1 MKKTTSTVP
10 IWEKVT
16 ITIEEAAEY
25 SNIGINKIYDMISNP
40 LCPFVL
46 HIGHRKR
53 LIKRR
58 EFIKYLEQNV
68 EI

>member
-1 MKKTTSTVP
+1 MNENNVP

-16 ITIEEAAEY
+16 ITINEAASY
-25 SNIGINKIYDMISNP
+25 SNIGICKIYEMINNP

-46 HIGHRKR
+46 HVGKKR

-58 EFIKYLEQNV
+58 EFVKYLEQNI

>member
-1 MKKTTSTVP
+1 MNTKKVPIP

-16 ITIEEAAEY
+16 ITINEAAEY
-25 SNIGINKIYDMISNP
+25 SSIGINKIYEMTSNP

-46 HIGHRKR
+46 HVGKKR
-53 LIKRR
+53 LIKRQ
-58 EFIKYLEQNV
+58 EFVKYLEQNI

>member
-1 MKKTTSTVP
+1 MNKNNVP

-16 ITIEEAAEY
+16 ITIDEAAAL
-25 SNIGINKIYDMISNP
+25 SNIGVNKLTELVKHP
-40 LCPFVL
+40 LCNFVL
-46 HIGHRKR
+46 HVGPRKK

-58 EFIKYLEQNV
+58 EFVKYLEQNI

>member
-1 MKKTTSTVP
+1 MNSNISVP

-16 ITIEEAAEY
+16 ITIDEAAEY
-25 SNIGINKIYDMISNP
+25 SNIGVNKIYDMCNNP

-46 HIGHRKR
+46 HVGPRKK

-58 EFIKYLEQNV
+58 EFVKYLETRV
-68 EI
+68 EL